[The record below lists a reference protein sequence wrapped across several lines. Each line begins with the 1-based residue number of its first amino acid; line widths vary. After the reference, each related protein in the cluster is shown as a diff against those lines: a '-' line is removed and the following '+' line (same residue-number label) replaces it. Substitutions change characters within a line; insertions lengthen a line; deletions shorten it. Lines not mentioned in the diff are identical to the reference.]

1 MTPIQPILIALLLVA
16 AAFHFKGVAS
26 RLLSRILI
34 VTFVLL
40 GAIFVVNP
48 EWTNRIARLV
58 GVGRGADLVLY
69 LLFPT
74 TITMFLYLYRKN
86 RETQEKLTG
95 LVRHIALQQAVHPG
109 GASDAGSGVPKC

>member
-1 MTPIQPILIALLLVA
+1 MTLIQPILIALLAVA
-16 AAFHFKGVAS
+16 AAFHFKGAAS
-26 RLLSRILI
+26 RLLSRVVII
-34 VTFVLL
+34 AFIAV

-48 EWTNRIARLV
+48 EWTNRIAHFV

-86 RETQEKLTG
+86 RETQEKLTA
-95 LVRHIALQQAVHPG
+95 LTRHIALQQAMHPG
-109 GASDAGSGVPKC
+109 SE